1 MLQEEIEWNI
11 MQKCYTVIVVSYVQ
25 VLKKILLYHMPI
37 VIDVLGQVEKT
48 AKKAT
53 TLAMNVMPLH

>member
-1 MLQEEIEWNI
+1 VKYYAKVLH
-11 MQKCYTVIVVSYVQ
+11 SYSSFICTSF
-25 VLKKILLYHMPI
+25 KKILLYHMPI

>member
-1 MLQEEIEWNI
+1 

-25 VLKKILLYHMPI
+25 VLKKKILLYHMPI